1 MTDPSRQQ
9 PPPVSPPPV
18 CTPAN
23 PAVHPHAR
31 WVFNTRASPYLPC
44 PLQPSGS
51 TLVQSAHCLPLPAAS
66 PVETEPISP
75 RQPRTLPGASPAR
88 PWGPRQASPS
98 QDPGHQT
105 VLSASLLIGQPCR
118 LGVLAPHA
126 QAHRQAGA
134 GSGQGRG
141 RWGREQGPGSG
152 QALGHRREG
161 PIGYTDPGPL
171 GWSAVT
177 RNASET
183 FFWSMFRGPS
193 CGGASA
199 SGRWEQAGSE
209 TGWTSPSD
217 LHRRP
222 GSARGKLT
230 HLLLRV

>member
-1 MTDPSRQQ
+1 MTGPSRQQ

-44 PLQPSGS
+44 PLQRSAS

-66 PVETEPISP
+66 PVETEPTSP
-75 RQPRTLPGASPAR
+75 RQPRTLPGAGPAR

-126 QAHRQAGA
+126 QAH
-134 GSGQGRG
+134 GQGRG
-141 RWGREQGPGSG
+141 RAGAVGGGSKVRGQGRPL
-152 QALGHRREG
+152 A
-161 PIGYTDPGPL
+161 IGGKVPL
-171 GWSAVT
+171 VT
-177 RNASET
+177 RTLDLWA
-183 FFWSMFRGPS
+183 
-193 CGGASA
+193 
-199 SGRWEQAGSE
+199 GR
-209 TGWTSPSD
+209 
-217 LHRRP
+217 R
-222 GSARGKLT
+222 
-230 HLLLRV
+230 